1 MDPYEGYFKFTS
13 DGKVTKVSD
22 FPCVLLNDPDR
33 LTDSSKTAESLSE
46 NVSV

>member
-1 MDPYEGYFKFTS
+1 MDALEGYFSFNAN
-13 DGKVTKVSD
+13 GELTKVAD

>member
-1 MDPYEGYFKFTS
+1 MDPYEGYFEMKS
-13 DGKVTKVSD
+13 DGKVTKVAD

-33 LTDSSKTAESLSE
+33 LTDSSKTAESFSE